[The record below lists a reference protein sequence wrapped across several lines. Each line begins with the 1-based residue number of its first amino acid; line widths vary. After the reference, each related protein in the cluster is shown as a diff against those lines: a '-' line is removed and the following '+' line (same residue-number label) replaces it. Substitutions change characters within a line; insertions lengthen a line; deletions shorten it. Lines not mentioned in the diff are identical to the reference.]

1 MLVRWNGVAAP
12 TVDARSLAGAAF
24 ADAVLW
30 RRELHRRPELSFQ
43 EHETARFVE
52 ETLGSFGGLKLSRP
66 TETSVMARLVTGR
79 AGPVLALRADI
90 DALPI
95 TEESGLP
102 FASERE
108 GVMHACGHDGHTA
121 ELLAVARLLLGLR
134 DSLRGEVRFIFQHAE
149 ELLPGGARDL
159 VAAGALA
166 DVDAIVGCHL
176 ITPLDLGKVGVPSGP
191 FMASPD
197 TFSIV
202 IEGRGGHAA
211 FPHESV
217 DPIAI
222 AAQVVVALQH
232 VVARETDPNERLVV
246 TVSRISG
253 GSADNIIPESVE
265 LGGTVRTFNTEAR
278 ERARTAIERIVGGVT
293 QAHAAAYR
301 FEYVEGYLPV
311 DNDPELA
318 TRVATA
324 VERALGA
331 DALTEIAPIMGGDDF
346 SAYQREAPGVYF
358 MVGAGN
364 EETGATFP
372 HHHPRFTI
380 DERAMENAIA
390 VFVEFARDLL
400 AVD

>member
-1 MLVRWNGVAAP
+1 MAAP
-12 TVDARSLAGAAF
+12 TVDARSFAAEAF

-30 RRELHRRPELSFQ
+30 RRQLHRRPELSFQ

-52 ETLGSFGGLKLSRP
+52 ETLASFGGLEITRP

-95 TEESGLP
+95 REESGLP
-102 FASERE
+102 FASERD

-121 ELLAVARLLLGLR
+121 VLLAVARVLVGLR
-134 DSLRGEVRFIFQHAE
+134 ENLCGEVRFLFQHAE

-166 DVDAIVGCHL
+166 GADAVVGCHL
-176 ITPLDLGKVGVPSGP
+176 ITILDVGRIAVPSGP

-197 TFSIV
+197 TFSVV

-211 FPHESV
+211 IPHVTV
-217 DPIAI
+217 DPIAV
-222 AAQVVVALQH
+222 AAQVVVSLQH
-232 VVARETDPNERLVV
+232 VVSRETDPNERVVV
-246 TVSRISG
+246 TVGQIAG
-253 GSADNIIPESVE
+253 GSADNIIPASVE
-265 LGGTVRTFNTEAR
+265 LGGTVRTFTPEAR
-278 ERARTAIERIVGGVT
+278 ERARTSIERIIAGVT
-293 QAHAAAYR
+293 QAHAAGYR

-311 DNDPELA
+311 DNEPELA
-318 TRVATA
+318 VRVAGA
-324 VERALGA
+324 AERALGP
-331 DALTEIAPIMGGDDF
+331 DALIEIPPIMGGDDF

-358 MVGAGN
+358 MVGARS
-364 EETGATFP
+364 EESGATFA

-380 DERAMENAIA
+380 DERAMEDAIA
-390 VFVEFARDLL
+390 VFIELARDVLY
-400 AVD
+400 AATA